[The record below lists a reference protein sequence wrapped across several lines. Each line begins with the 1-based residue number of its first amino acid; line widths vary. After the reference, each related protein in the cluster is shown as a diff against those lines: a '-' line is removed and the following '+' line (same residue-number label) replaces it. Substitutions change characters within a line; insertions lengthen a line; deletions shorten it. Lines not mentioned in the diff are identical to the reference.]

1 MTDSQ
6 VLTKAIDL
14 IQAINSNNIEETK
27 NIIDYFNENFNSNE
41 NAENLNSII
50 PIFELSNKHF
60 DNPSFLYMLD
70 NLQNLLYVDQLKW
83 NIEFKK
89 IKLENDKNKILDFI
103 LKYLKQDRLELYQLN
118 SLTYLAVINE
128 RYDLLNKIKSKI
140 EEV

>member
-6 VLTKAIDL
+6 ILTKAIDL
-14 IQAINSNNIEETK
+14 IQAIDNNNIEETK
-27 NIIDYFNENFNSNE
+27 NIINYFNENFDSNE
-41 NAENLNSII
+41 NPENLNSII

-70 NLQNLLYVDQLKW
+70 HLQNLLYVDQLKW
-83 NIEFKK
+83 NIEFKQ
-89 IKLENDKNKILDFI
+89 IKLENNKNKTLDFI
-103 LKYLKQDRLELYQLN
+103 LRYLEQDKLELYQLN